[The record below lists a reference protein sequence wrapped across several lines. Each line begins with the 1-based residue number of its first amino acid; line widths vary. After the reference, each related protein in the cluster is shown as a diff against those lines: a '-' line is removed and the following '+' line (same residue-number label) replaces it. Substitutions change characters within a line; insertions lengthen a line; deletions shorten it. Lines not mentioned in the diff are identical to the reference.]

1 MYTIRSISDE
11 GIYYLVNGWNKH
23 KTFWV
28 SKEDL
33 RKNML
38 FNKAADAKRA
48 LTKLLKVMEEY
59 RTDDFSIVYFYND
72 ELDTGKIK
80 PTYIEAL
87 IV

>member
-11 GIYYLVNGWNKH
+11 GIYYLVNGWNRH

-33 RKNML
+33 RKDML
-38 FNKAADAKRA
+38 FKRVSDAKRS

-59 RTDDFSIVYFYND
+59 RTDDFYIVEFQEED
-72 ELDTGKIK
+72 LSLGKFN
-80 PTYIEAL
+80 PLYVGYLSA
-87 IV
+87 